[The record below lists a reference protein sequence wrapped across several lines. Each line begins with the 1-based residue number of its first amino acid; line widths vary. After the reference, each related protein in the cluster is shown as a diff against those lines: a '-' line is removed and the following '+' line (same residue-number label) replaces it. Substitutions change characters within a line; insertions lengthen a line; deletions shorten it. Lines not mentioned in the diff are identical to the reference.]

1 MSRLVMNDVSTV
13 MGSNCLNIRL
23 EIGETPYNSTSKYI
37 REIILMKEY
46 IPEEYIWS
54 CWLLEKN
61 IEIQRRL
68 RQNLDDMVYIDE
80 LIDSLCSS

>member
-13 MGSNCLNIRL
+13 TGRNCLNIRL

-37 REIILMKEY
+37 REY

-54 CWLLEKN
+54 CWLLEKY
-61 IEIQRRL
+61 IEIRRRL
-68 RQNLDDMVYIDE
+68 RRNLDDTVYIDE